1 MGHKD
6 NFFHSRTKAIKPQ
19 VHYPPIKF
27 NATNY
32 FSFITQTLYRHIH
45 THTRSLLERMAGGG
59 GNNEE
64 RRAVESG
71 EWYLAAY
78 APEGVPSSDHLKLRT
93 VPLSLD
99 VDTIPDGQI
108 IVETLFISVDP
119 YQRTRMTGLEDGLYF
134 SQFSLNQVLFFF

>member
-1 MGHKD
+1 
-6 NFFHSRTKAIKPQ
+6 
-19 VHYPPIKF
+19 
-27 NATNY
+27 
-32 FSFITQTLYRHIH
+32 
-45 THTRSLLERMAGGG
+45 MAGGG

-134 SQFSLNQVLFFF
+134 SQFSLNQVLRTYGYRKNHVM

>member
-1 MGHKD
+1 
-6 NFFHSRTKAIKPQ
+6 
-19 VHYPPIKF
+19 
-27 NATNY
+27 
-32 FSFITQTLYRHIH
+32 
-45 THTRSLLERMAGGG
+45 MAGGG
-59 GNNEE
+59 GGSNEE

-134 SQFSLNQVLFFF
+134 PQFSLNQVLRTYGYRKNHVM